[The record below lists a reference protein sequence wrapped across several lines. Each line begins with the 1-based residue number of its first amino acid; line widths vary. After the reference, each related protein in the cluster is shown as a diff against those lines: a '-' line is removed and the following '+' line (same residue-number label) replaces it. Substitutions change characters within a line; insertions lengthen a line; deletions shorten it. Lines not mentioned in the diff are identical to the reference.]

1 MHFKISL
8 QKIETVAKRIRRNDK
23 PFGGIQLI
31 LCGDFFQLPPVTKK
45 DFKSGSQPT
54 TKFCFQTPAWDRC
67 VQRIFELQKVHRQ
80 TDSEFI
86 ELLNNIRIGNVPE
99 HIAAK
104 LAATAKQRIEKD
116 GILATRLCS
125 HTKDALMINES
136 KLEGL
141 SSAVKVFD
149 ADDSDK
155 AFSKDLDRQISVPG
169 KLTLKVGAQVM
180 LLKNI
185 NISSGLLIFFIFV
198 EVYLKGNLK

>member
-1 MHFKISL
+1 M
-8 QKIETVAKRIRRNDK
+8 
-23 PFGGIQLI
+23 
-31 LCGDFFQLPPVTKK
+31 
-45 DFKSGSQPT
+45 

-80 TDSEFI
+80 TDAEFI

-104 LAATAKQRIEKD
+104 LAATAKQKIEKD

-141 SSAVKVFD
+141 TSAIKVFE
-149 ADDSDK
+149 AEDSDK
-155 AFSKDLDRQISVPG
+155 AFTKDLDRQTSVPG
-169 KLTLKVGAQVM
+169 KLTLKIGAQVM

-185 NISSGLLIFFIFV
+185 NISSGLFY
-198 EVYLKGNLK
+198 YL